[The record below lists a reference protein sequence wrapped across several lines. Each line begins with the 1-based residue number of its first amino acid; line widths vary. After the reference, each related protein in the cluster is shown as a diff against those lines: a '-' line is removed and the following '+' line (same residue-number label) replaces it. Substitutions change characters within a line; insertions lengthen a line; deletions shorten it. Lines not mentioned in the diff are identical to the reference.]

1 MKDACEARI
10 VTCRDCQQQMESRR
24 QKDHYLE
31 CMTRCK
37 FCGEECQTILLKK
50 HQKQE
55 CLEGTVKFV
64 CGRLDQAH
72 KYLEEARKR
81 IEELQTQ
88 TKCSPESK
96 SKMEDSLTK
105 VMDKVDELYF
115 KIADI

>member
-37 FCGEECQTILLKK
+37 FCGEECSTILLKK
-50 HQKQE
+50 HQTQE

-64 CGRLDQAH
+64 SGRLDQAH
-72 KYLEEARKR
+72 RYLNDARKR
-81 IEELQTQ
+81 IEELRPQ
-88 TKCSPESK
+88 TKCAPAAK
-96 SKMEDSLTK
+96 SKMEESLTK
-105 VMDKVDELYF
+105 VIEEAKDLEA